1 MTYEAAVSWLFS
13 RFPSYQNVGANAYK
27 PDLVNVQL
35 LLKALGY
42 PEKALK
48 FVHIAGTNGKG
59 STSHILAA
67 LCQSHGLKTG
77 IFTSPHLVDFRE
89 RVKIDGRQ
97 IPEDTVIHWVREVI
111 PELDLAFEP
120 SFFELTF
127 ALALVYF
134 KSENCDICIVETG
147 LGGRLDA
154 TNVITPVLSVITNI
168 GLDHQNFLGNT
179 RNLIAAE
186 KAGIIKNDIPVLI
199 AERDIETEA
208 VFLQKAKTC
217 NAELR
222 WVDFSMPDVSS
233 DLRASYQQLNLKT
246 AQQAFLWMGE
256 MHILPVDAGLMV
268 DAFQNVTQLTDFRA
282 RFEVLSNQ
290 PLTIIDVAH
299 NTAGVETL
307 MQEIQSIDFQNLH
320 LVIGASADKNI
331 EEILSLLPKHASYY
345 LCEFSNPR
353 SRKFAELH
361 DIADDFLEN
370 YSIFSD
376 VNTGFAAAQAIA
388 QPNDLI
394 LIFGSF
400 FLIGDLL
407 TSLPKQL

>member
-35 LLKALGY
+35 LLKALKH
-42 PEKALK
+42 PEKDLK
-48 FVHIAGTNGKG
+48 FVHLAGTNGKG

-89 RVKIDGRQ
+89 RIKIDGVQ
-97 IPEDTVIHWVREVI
+97 IPESMVIHWVQEVI
-111 PELDLAFEP
+111 PELQLDFEP

-168 GLDHQNFLGNT
+168 GLDHQDFLGNT
-179 RNLIAAE
+179 RSLIAAE
-186 KAGIIKNDIPVLI
+186 KAGIIKIDVPVVI
-199 AERDIETEA
+199 AERDIETEF
-208 VFLQKAKTC
+208 VFSQNAKSC
-217 NAELR
+217 NSPMR
-222 WVDFSMPDVSS
+222 WVDFSVPNVPS

-246 AQQAFLWMGE
+246 AQEAFFYLGELKILQPKADLMLHAFL
-256 MHILPVDAGLMV
+256 
-268 DAFQNVTQLTDFRA
+268 NVSKLTDFRA
-282 RFEVLSNQ
+282 RFEVLSER
-290 PLTIIDVAH
+290 PLIIIDVAH
-299 NTAGVETL
+299 NAAGVQVL
-307 MQEIQSIDFQNLH
+307 MQEIQSLQFENMH
-320 LVIGASADKNI
+320 LVIGTSADKDVSEMLN
-331 EEILSLLPKHASYY
+331 LLPESANIY
-345 LCEFSNPR
+345 LCEFSNTR
-353 SRKFAELH
+353 SRKFSEWEE
-361 DIADDFLEN
+361 IADAYLTR
-370 YSIFSD
+370 YSIFADAKS
-376 VNTGFAAAQAIA
+376 GFNAAKATAQA
-388 QPNDLI
+388 NDLI
-394 LIFGSF
+394 LVFGSF

-407 TSLPKQL
+407 QEF